1 MKIGILHP
9 GVMGSSVGLVL
20 QEKGHDIFWASEER
34 SQETK
39 ERAKPFIEKQTVKE
53 VFDEVEVVFSICMQ
67 AGVISN
73 LAAACDSGYEGI
85 YVDANFVDGADIKK
99 HIETVNAKGMLQREL
114 FAVGNMGSFKYV
126 DAAIYGY
133 PIPGPE
139 GFTNERSFYLFGEDA
154 EIVANLFEE
163 TPFTGVV
170 LDEPAKM
177 FRKQRMDKE
186 ANGRE

>member
-1 MKIGILHP
+1 M
-9 GVMGSSVGLVL
+9 
-20 QEKGHDIFWASEER
+20 
-34 SQETK
+34 
-39 ERAKPFIEKQTVKE
+39 
-53 VFDEVEVVFSICMQ
+53 
-67 AGVISN
+67 
-73 LAAACDSGYEGI
+73 
-85 YVDANFVDGADIKK
+85 
-99 HIETVNAKGMLQREL
+99 NAKGILQREL
-114 FAVGNMGSFKYV
+114 FAVGNVGSFKYV

-186 ANGRE
+186 ANERE